1 MTADLTPDALGHP
14 LEFPPEFKRWLAD
27 YVATQVPK
35 LPISQ
40 VFGYQLQRVRT
51 AVVDTQQTTTSTSYT
66 DLATTGPTLSQ
77 LANGFY
83 LLVFGGDC
91 SNASSAGDGYMAPSI
106 NGVAAADAD
115 GVLFSGTFNDS
126 TAINSNL
133 RVLLVQLDTPGGN
146 NEIVMKYRVT
156 SGTGYF
162 NMRFLHAIKVI
173 STDV

>member
-1 MTADLTPDALGHP
+1 MPSDLTPGALGHP
-14 LEFPPEFKRWLAD
+14 LEFPPEFKQWLTD
-27 YVATQVPK
+27 YVATQMPK
-35 LPISQ
+35 MPISQ
-40 VFGYQLQRVRT
+40 VFGYQLQRART
-51 AVVDTQQTTTSTSYT
+51 ATVETQQTTTSTSYT
-66 DLATTGPTLSQ
+66 DLATAGPTLSQ

-83 LLVFGGDC
+83 LLIFGCDA
-91 SNASSAGDGYMAPSI
+91 SNSSSAGDGYMAPSV
-106 NGVAAADAD
+106 NGAAAADAD

-146 NEIVMKYRVT
+146 NEIVMKYRVS

-162 NMRFLHAIKVI
+162 DMRFIHAIKVI